1 MLPRSGFLVVD
12 EGNTDPSRAWTAR
25 KKSAYFPGHTNPPAR
40 SRAHKPHTIAAEINI
55 YGGLEW
61 VLLMGEVSGQGR
73 ECSSEVGRGQMRR
86 PRLRSSGAGT

>member
-61 VLLMGEVSGQGR
+61 VLLMGKSVAK
-73 ECSSEVGRGQMRR
+73 VGNAPRR
-86 PRLRSSGAGT
+86 